1 MKNSKEQSK
10 STQSKAKATQNKATQ
25 NKTSDCSGSKATKGS
40 KACK

>member
-1 MKNSKEQSK
+1 MKNSKEQNK
-10 STQSKAKATQNKATQ
+10 STQSKQTKSVQ

>member
-10 STQSKAKATQNKATQ
+10 STQSKAKATQNK
-25 NKTSDCSGSKATKGS
+25 TSECSGSKATKGS

>member
-25 NKTSDCSGSKATKGS
+25 NKTSDCSGATKGS